1 MDLPSVVAVVIG
13 VVSIV
18 VAAFAVVQSHTSN
31 RESRENFDKTK
42 DVLADIDK
50 KAELIE
56 RIVAEHQRELMDTVR
71 SLVLPQKPDMG
82 EQIGMEFMKIMMQ
95 DPEKAKGLVEMMK
108 SLPTSEE

>member
-1 MDLPSVVAVVIG
+1 MIG

-18 VAAFAVVQSHTSN
+18 VAVFAIVQSHTSS

-56 RIVAEHQRELMDTVR
+56 RVVAEHQ
-71 SLVLPQKPDMG
+71 S
-82 EQIGMEFMKIMMQ
+82 
-95 DPEKAKGLVEMMK
+95 
-108 SLPTSEE
+108 TS